1 MPLGIQSHNGAVSD
15 WLLALGTA
23 ACEHILKVLL
33 AIDLSIAFVEGT
45 ICQRFLAGAIADKA
59 TLVPAGSKGTNGTL
73 HDGLTAAGTSARVAL
88 DEAFAADWFTILY
101 IECGVVYLLVAM
113 AAQKMLRMPG
123 LAQGSDDALGDRLI
137 ALVANVVLLFGHT
150 KFVFFFVVLFLC
162 LRLLLVYL

>member
-1 MPLGIQSHNGAVSD
+1 M
-15 WLLALGTA
+15 
-23 ACEHILKVLL
+23 
-33 AIDLSIAFVEGT
+33 
-45 ICQRFLAGAIADKA
+45 
-59 TLVPAGSKGTNGTL
+59 PAGSKGTNGTL

-101 IECGVVYLLVAM
+101 IECGVIYLLIAM

-150 KFVFFFVVLFLC
+150 KFVFFCRSLSVFASLTRLSIEGLSFS
-162 LRLLLVYL
+162 LLLSFTFFSKYTHTMKGAAQCTHIY

>member
-1 MPLGIQSHNGAVSD
+1 M
-15 WLLALGTA
+15 
-23 ACEHILKVLL
+23 
-33 AIDLSIAFVEGT
+33 
-45 ICQRFLAGAIADKA
+45 
-59 TLVPAGSKGTNGTL
+59 PAGSKGTNGTL

-101 IECGVVYLLVAM
+101 IECGVVYLRIAM

-150 KFVFFFVVLFLC
+150 KFVFFFCRSLSVFASLTRLSIEGLSFSFALFHFFFKIHAHDEGGSTVHSHKIT
-162 LRLLLVYL
+162 RYR